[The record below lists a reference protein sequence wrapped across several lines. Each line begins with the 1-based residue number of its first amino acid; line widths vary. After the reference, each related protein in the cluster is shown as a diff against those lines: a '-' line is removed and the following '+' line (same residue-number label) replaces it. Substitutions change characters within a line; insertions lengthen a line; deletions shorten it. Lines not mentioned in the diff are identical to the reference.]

1 LDISDGFWRLIV
13 REEDSFNF
21 AYVLSQQEGEPVQI
35 VVPLAVQMGWVESP
49 PLFCTITESARDLTQ
64 NLVDTNVDLPPHSFE
79 AEMNIQHVPL

>member
-1 LDISDGFWRLIV
+1 MAYVRCLIY

-21 AYVLSQQEGEPVQI
+21 VYVLPQREGEPVRI
-35 VVPLAVQMGWVESP
+35 VMPSEVQMGLVKSL

-64 NLVDTNVDLPPHSFE
+64 HLVDTNVNLPPHPFE